1 MAALYLSRL
10 TLDRDAPEAALAP
23 LLDPEDRARAL
34 DAHHRLLWTAF
45 ADAPDRR
52 RDFLWRAE
60 GGGRFYVLSA
70 RPPRAGGLFRPPEVK
85 EFAPALGAGDRLD
98 FVLRANATRDRPRGE
113 RDPDNPRKDRRVD
126 VVMDALRSTPPGEE
140 RRAARFATAER
151 AAGAWMERQ
160 AVAHGF
166 AIDTLRLDDYSAV
179 PLPRPGRRGPRS
191 RDPKLGILDMA
202 GTLTVRDPAAFLA
215 RLGQGFGRARAF
227 GCGLMLIRRAS
238 RA

>member
-70 RPPRAGGLFRPPEVK
+70 RPPSPGALFRSPEVK
-85 EFAPALGAGDRLD
+85 EFTPELAAGNRLD
-98 FVLRANATRDRPRGE
+98 FALRANATRDRPRGE
-113 RDPDNPRKDRRVD
+113 RDSDNPGKDRRVD
-126 VVMDALRSTPPGEE
+126 VVMDALRAIPPGPE
-140 RRAARFATAER
+140 RRAGRFATAER
-151 AAGAWMERQ
+151 AASDWMERQ
-160 AVAHGF
+160 ASAHGF
-166 AIDTLRLDDYSAV
+166 AIDALRLDDYSAV
-179 PLPRPGRRGPRS
+179 PLPRPGRRGPRG
-191 RDPKLGILDMA
+191 REPRLGILDMS
-202 GTLTVRDPAAFLA
+202 GTLTVHDPAAFLT

-227 GCGLMLIRRAS
+227 GCGLMLIRRATG
-238 RA
+238 A